1 MQSRGEVNRSLRSFI
16 AVSGLWGAWGQML
29 GLNTA
34 VFAGFVLSLGADAS
48 DIAFFSAIAAILAP
62 VQIISSLFSKTIEN
76 KKNWVIWNGVFEAV
90 FRGLLITIP
99 FLFVESLHQR
109 MLLIFLVA
117 GLTAGYIYTPFYSSW
132 VAGTVPENFRARFT
146 SRQTIVRSLV
156 GMVVG
161 VMTGRFV
168 DWFPDE
174 EKLMAFVV
182 VFIVGTLCG
191 VAGPLSLK
199 RTNYPVQTDETE
211 NRNPLRHLLQPF
223 RDRNF
228 RQLVLFFSSWQF
240 ALGLSGPLFSVFMLD
255 RLGFG
260 YTAISLLSALGTLS
274 TMAGYRAWSVL
285 IDRFGSKPVLQIL
298 IIPGALT
305 AFLWGF
311 CQPGSHV
318 MVASAMFLSGLIM
331 GGINLA
337 VTPLQ
342 YALLPK
348 ENQDERV
355 AYLASWSTT
364 INLLYSVGPLI
375 GGILVASLVGVRF
388 TVGGFLIQD
397 INIIFFLSGIMR
409 FVPLFLLR
417 PVRDARS
424 ISSQQLLSNMFRGN
438 LLSYTFNYIVFNVA
452 TAEDRRARAAFRL
465 GRSRN
470 PMAIDH
476 LVQALS
482 DASSKVRRQAA
493 RALGETGSETAV
505 DTLIKELESPSSD
518 IRSEAAEALG
528 RLRHAKAVD
537 ALVEALE
544 DDDPRVRI
552 SAISGLGQ
560 MEGDDVQELL
570 FWHFSNNVDRQT
582 FPTLV
587 EALSHR
593 EDYRIIKPTFDRL
606 RSFTSPAVRLQLLNN
621 ICYTLGAGDRFY
633 KVLSMEEN
641 ERYREL
647 EGMIKRTVTRLTES
661 KAIPEDARRGVE
673 SLFVLFTQA
682 YERNDVPAMMEQARL
697 LAALIRDSHPVVEQ
711 SPVDTLSVYLII
723 MTMNH
728 FIDSEAHQDLPAA
741 QEIFLVVCMRRIA
754 TLVKGSD

>member
-16 AVSGLWGAWGQML
+16 AVSGLWGAWGQMV
-29 GLNTA
+29 GMNTA

-48 DIAFFSAIAAILAP
+48 DIAFYSAIASILAP
-62 VQIISSLFSKTIEN
+62 VQIISSLFSKSIEN
-76 KKNWVIWNGVFEAV
+76 KKQLVICSRILEAL
-90 FRGLLITIP
+90 FRGLVITIP

-117 GLTAGYIYTPFYSSW
+117 GLVSGYVYTPFFSSW
-132 VAGTVPENFRARFT
+132 VAGTVPENIRARFT
-146 SRQTIVRSLV
+146 SRQIIVSSLA
-156 GMVVG
+156 GMAVG
-161 VMTGRFV
+161 VLTGRFV
-168 DWFPDE
+168 DWVPDE
-174 EKLMAFVV
+174 EKLTAFVV
-182 VFIVGTLCG
+182 VFCVGTLFG
-191 VAGPLSLK
+191 IIAPLFLK
-199 RTNYPVQTDETE
+199 RAPYPSHAEEPEAQ
-211 NRNPLRHLLQPF
+211 NPLRHLLKPF

-228 RQLVLFFSSWQF
+228 RQLVIFFSSWQF
-240 ALGLSGPLFSVFMLD
+240 AIGLAGPLFSVFMLD

-274 TMAGYRAWSVL
+274 TIAGYRIWSVL
-285 IDRFGSKPVLQIL
+285 VDRFGSKPVLQIL
-298 IIPGALT
+298 IIPGALN
-305 AFLWGF
+305 AFLWGL
-311 CQPGSHV
+311 CQPGSHT
-318 MVASAMFLSGLIM
+318 MVAIAMLLSGLIM

-337 VTPLQ
+337 VTPLR

-355 AYLASWSTT
+355 AYLAAWSTS
-364 INLLYSVGPLI
+364 INLLYATGPLL
-375 GGILVASLVGVRF
+375 GGILVASLVDVRF

-397 INIIFFLSGIMR
+397 INIMFFLSGIMR
-409 FVPLFLLR
+409 FVPLFLLG
-417 PVRDARS
+417 PVRDDRS

-438 LLSYTFNYIVFNVA
+438 LLSYTFNYIMFNVA

-505 DTLIKELESPSSD
+505 DTLIRELESPSSD

-528 RLRHAKAVD
+528 KLQHAKAVD
-537 ALVEALE
+537 ALVEAL
-544 DDDPRVRI
+544 DDEDPRVQI

-570 FWHFSNNVDRQT
+570 FWHFSNNVDPLT

-593 EDYRIIKPTFDRL
+593 EDFRIIKPTFDRL
-606 RSFTSPAVRLQLLNN
+606 GSVTSPAVRLQLLNN

-633 KVLSMEEN
+633 KLLSMEEN
-641 ERYREL
+641 ERYGEL
-647 EGMIKRTVTRLTES
+647 EGMIKSAISGLTES
-661 KAIPEDARRGVE
+661 KAVPEDARRGVE
-673 SLFVLFTQA
+673 RLFALFTQA

-697 LAALIRDSHPVVEQ
+697 LAALIRDSQPVVEQ
-711 SPVDTLSVYLII
+711 SAYDTLSVYLII

-728 FIDSEAHQDLPAA
+728 FIASDAHQDLPAA
-741 QEIFLVVCMRRIA
+741 QEIFLVVCMSRIA
-754 TLVKGSD
+754 ALVK

>member
-1 MQSRGEVNRSLRSFI
+1 MLSRGEVNRSLRSFI
-16 AVSGLWGAWGQML
+16 AASGFRGAWGQMV

-48 DIAFFSAIAAILAP
+48 DIAFYSAIASILAP
-62 VQIISSLFSKTIEN
+62 VQVLSSLFSRSIEN
-76 KKNWVIWNGVFEAV
+76 KKRWVVWNGVLESL
-90 FRGLLITIP
+90 FRGLMITIP

-109 MLLIFLVA
+109 MLLLFLVA
-117 GLTAGYIYTPFYSSW
+117 GLATGYFYMPFYASW
-132 VAGTVPENFRARFT
+132 IAGTVPENIRARFT
-146 SRQTIVRSLV
+146 SRQTIVASLV

-161 VMTGRFV
+161 VLTGRFI
-168 DWFPDE
+168 DWFPYE
-174 EKLMAFVV
+174 EKLLAFVI
-182 VFIVGTLCG
+182 VFAAGTLCG
-191 VAGPLSLK
+191 AAGPMFLR
-199 RTNYPVQTDETE
+199 RTPYPVRTE
-211 NRNPLRHLLQPF
+211 AAEAQNPLRHLLQPF

-260 YTAISLLSALGTLS
+260 YTDISLLAALGTL
-274 TMAGYRAWSVL
+274 TTIGAYRVWSVL
-285 IDRFGSKPVLQIL
+285 IDRFGSKPVIQIL
-298 IIPGALT
+298 LIPGALN
-305 AFLWGF
+305 AFLWGL
-311 CQPGSHV
+311 CQPGSHA
-318 MVASAMFLSGLIM
+318 MVAIAMFLSGLIM
-331 GGINLA
+331 GGINLG

-348 ENQDERV
+348 ENQDQRV

-364 INLLYSVGPLI
+364 INLLYAAGPLL
-375 GGILVASLVGVRF
+375 GGILVASLSDIRF

-397 INIIFFLSGIMR
+397 INLIFFLSGIMR

-417 PVRDARS
+417 PVQDTRS
-424 ISSQQLLSNMFRGN
+424 ISTQQLLSNMFRGN

-452 TAEDRRARAAFRL
+452 KAEERRARAAYRL

-476 LVQALS
+476 LVHALS

-493 RALGETGSETAV
+493 RALGETGSEVAV
-505 DTLIKELESPSSD
+505 DTLIRELESPSSD

-528 RLRHAKAVD
+528 RLKHSKAVD
-537 ALVEALE
+537 PLVEALE
-544 DDDPRVRI
+544 DEDPRVRI

-570 FWHFSNNVDRQT
+570 FWHFSNNVDPLI

-587 EALSHR
+587 EALSRR

-606 RSFTSPAVRLQLLNN
+606 GSFTSAAVRLQLLNN
-621 ICYTLGAGDRFY
+621 ICHTLGAGDRFY
-633 KVLSMEEN
+633 KLLSMEEN
-641 ERYREL
+641 ERYGEL
-647 EGMIKRTVTRLTES
+647 EDIIRKTVGRLTES
-661 KAIPEDARRGVE
+661 RAVPEDTRLAVE
-673 SLFVLFTQA
+673 SLFALFIDA

-697 LAALIRDSHPVVEQ
+697 LAALIRDSNPVIEQ
-711 SPVDTLSVYLII
+711 SPYDTLAVYLII
-723 MTMNH
+723 MTMNR
-728 FIDSEAHQDLPAA
+728 FIESDAHRDLPGA
-741 QEIFLVVCMRRIA
+741 QEIFLAVCVSRIA
-754 TLVKGSD
+754 ALVN